1 MNLNRL
7 SSFLSDRK
15 PRVRFQKCHSETLPT
30 NLGVPQ
36 GTILGPSLRNIYVSD
51 LQPSNDVIKYADDT
65 TLYMPATSESVSV
78 INSEGQNRVVGI
90 SDNPMQNAADNA
102 VPPILINGEHIQQ
115 TKTAKLLGVTIDDH
129 PKFES
134 HVTTTI
140 KKNRAATHGL
150 MTLKRHWVN
159 KTSLVKYMYYRSPI
173 VPILTYAA
181 PACTV
186 IPHNTA

>member
-65 TLYMPATSESVSV
+65 TLYLPATSESVGV

-102 VPPILINGEHIQQ
+102 VHWCEKANRRINA
-115 TKTAKLLGVTIDDH
+115 TK
-129 PKFES
+129 
-134 HVTTTI
+134 
-140 KKNRAATHGL
+140 NQ
-150 MTLKRHWVN
+150 
-159 KTSLVKYMYYRSPI
+159 YM
-173 VPILTYAA
+173 L
-181 PACTV
+181 
-186 IPHNTA
+186 